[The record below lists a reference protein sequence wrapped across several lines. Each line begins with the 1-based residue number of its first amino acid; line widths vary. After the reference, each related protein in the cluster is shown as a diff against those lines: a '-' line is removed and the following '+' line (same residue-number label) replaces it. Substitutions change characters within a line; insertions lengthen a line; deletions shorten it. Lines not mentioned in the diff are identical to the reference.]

1 MALWRKR
8 MRGEI
13 PDYDMFRFK
22 DAQEV
27 AEYVEIIFDEMKKAQ
42 IDYWIERDY
51 VNNPLSMQIST
62 RDRA

>member
-13 PDYDMFRFK
+13 PDYDMFRLK

-42 IDYWIERDY
+42 SDYWIERDY